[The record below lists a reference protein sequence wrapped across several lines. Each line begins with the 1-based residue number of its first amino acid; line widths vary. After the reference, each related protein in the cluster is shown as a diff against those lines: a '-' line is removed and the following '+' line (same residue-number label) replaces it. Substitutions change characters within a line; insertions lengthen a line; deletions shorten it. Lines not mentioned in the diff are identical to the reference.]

1 MAFGGSSAYVPVYK
15 YRLTL
20 AGVAEGVTQ
29 LKAVDTSRLIDGTI
43 EIYDVEDLAPKFTVM
58 FESLLNVASIQ
69 DKKARAKASKLQA
82 SQASTVRTSSKRPA
96 ESQDLAGTA
105 KRLRTESSQSPAP
118 SPGSTPDR
126 LTVPEDPDFS
136 TGTNKSGRSVEFKD
150 EESTRKLLSNM
161 LSCTRRTLGR
171 EFQLIKWP
179 QTEAKVELFQR

>member
-1 MAFGGSSAYVPVYK
+1 
-15 YRLTL
+15 
-20 AGVAEGVTQ
+20 VAEGVRQ
-29 LKAVDTSRLIDGTI
+29 LEAVNTSRLIDGTM
-43 EIYDVEDLAPKFTVM
+43 EIYDVEDLAPKFAVM

-69 DKKARAKASKLQA
+69 DKKARARASKLQA

-96 ESQDLAGTA
+96 EDLAGTA

-136 TGTNKSGRSVEFKD
+136 TRTNKSGRSVEFKD

-171 EFQLIKWP
+171 ESQLIKWP
-179 QTEAKVELFQR
+179 QTEARVELFQR